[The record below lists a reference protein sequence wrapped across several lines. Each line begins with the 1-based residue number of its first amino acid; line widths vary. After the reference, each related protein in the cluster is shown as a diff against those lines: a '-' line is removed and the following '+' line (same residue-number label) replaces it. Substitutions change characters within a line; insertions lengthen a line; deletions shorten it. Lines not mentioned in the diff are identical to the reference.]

1 MNNKQLVT
9 IASASLIVVGSILAV
24 IWTTPAELFVSIGLV
39 VSGII
44 LFLLYTT
51 ISVAGWA
58 DNLVSGDKTEISYS
72 LDPEQDVKSDE
83 KIRVVKSYEKNVV
96 AKLESK
102 FFKQQ
107 CVILNCTKDNP
118 ILSTSFHKLYPYVV
132 ICNCDPTCLSAM
144 KTIVHRSTGFR

>member
-44 LFLLYTT
+44 LFLLYIT

-58 DNLVSGDKTEISYS
+58 DNLVSGDKTEISFS
-72 LDPEQDVKSDE
+72 LDPEKEDFKPDE
-83 KIRVVKSYEKNVV
+83 EK
-96 AKLESK
+96 E
-102 FFKQQ
+102 
-107 CVILNCTKDNP
+107 
-118 ILSTSFHKLYPYVV
+118 
-132 ICNCDPTCLSAM
+132 
-144 KTIVHRSTGFR
+144 

>member
-44 LFLLYTT
+44 LFLLYIT

-58 DNLVSGDKTEISYS
+58 DNLVSGDKTEISFS
-72 LDPEQDVKSDE
+72 LDPEKEDFESDG
-83 KIRVVKSYEKNVV
+83 KKNG
-96 AKLESK
+96 
-102 FFKQQ
+102 
-107 CVILNCTKDNP
+107 D
-118 ILSTSFHKLYPYVV
+118 
-132 ICNCDPTCLSAM
+132 
-144 KTIVHRSTGFR
+144 